1 MKSPIR
7 RERDKK
13 RTIAEPSSNVL
24 SVYNAPNW
32 EHDNRELDKG
42 YEKGEH
48 GITNK
53 GTAPTEKLD
62 VSVYEYGGGGS
73 YDTDSYRRNSPVQ
86 IGGGTSDS
94 PLKAIQKA
102 YNSGSDEVVKQTST
116 KPSLGTGVKVPQ
128 NLRIFHAG
136 VPWKDEKSTIRVSSN
151 PVRVTPSQFDGN

>member
-1 MKSPIR
+1 MKNPIR

-13 RTIAEPSSNVL
+13 RAISEPSSNVL

-32 EHDNRELDKG
+32 ENDNQELDKG

-62 VSVYEYGGGGS
+62 VSVYENGGGGS

-102 YNSGSDEVVKQTST
+102 YNSGSDEVVKQTSVA
-116 KPSLGTGVKVPQ
+116 PSLDSNTRTPKGDTVKV
-128 NLRIFHAG
+128 N
-136 VPWKDEKSTIRVSSN
+136 SN
-151 PVRVTPSQFDGN
+151 PTRVTPSQFDGN